1 MDRSMAL
8 FLVSNEAPSTPRN
21 KNDDANYKQQFRP
34 QKTFEHRKKNA
45 KNYRSFSTCYVPT
58 ALAATMLFVFQ
69 ARRSPRWH

>member
-34 QKTFEHRKKNA
+34 QKTFEQQIKTQK
-45 KNYRSFSTCYVPT
+45 VPDPFL
-58 ALAATMLFVFQ
+58 LATY
-69 ARRSPRWH
+69 